1 MTAKH
6 RLILTLCV
14 VTLLSFQ
21 GPLAAHG
28 PGQDRQAEKIALDQK
43 PPVDPNITVGK
54 LANGLRYYIR
64 ENTKPEN
71 RAELRLVVNA
81 GSILE
86 DEDQQGL
93 AHFVEHMA
101 FNGSRNFAKQ
111 ELVEFM
117 ESIGMRFGPDLN
129 AYTSFDETVY
139 MLTIPTDKPEIM
151 DTAFR
156 ILEDWAHGLAFEDE
170 EIDKERGVIIEEW
183 RLGQGAMARL
193 RDKQFPV
200 LLKGSR
206 YAERLPIGKKEII
219 DSFEYDVLKRFYR
232 EWYRPDLMAV
242 IAVGDFDRARVEAKI
257 TEHFQGIKN
266 PEDAR
271 ARPVFDVPDHQ
282 ETLFTIATDK
292 EVPYTSVAVYHK
304 LPARDQST
312 VGSYRQGIVERLYHG
327 MLNRRLSEL
336 NQKPAP
342 PFIYAFSGR
351 GALVRTK
358 DSYTL
363 TASTKED
370 GIEQGLKAVFIE
382 AERVARYGF
391 TATELARQKQ
401 DLLRSVERAFTE
413 QGKQNSGMLAA
424 EFIRSFLQGEPIP
437 GIAFEFALHQRFMP
451 EITLEEINRLGGEWI
466 TERNRVVLVSAPE
479 KEGLTIPSEENL
491 RSVLESVGNAD
502 IKPYEDAVSNEP
514 LMPTLPEP
522 ADIVST
528 SQIKDLNITEWGL
541 TNGVRVVLMPTEH
554 KKDEILFRAISP
566 GGTSLAADEGHIPA
580 QTATQV
586 IGSSGL
592 GSFNPIDLRKKL
604 TGTVAVAR
612 PFIGQHEEGLAG
624 SASPQDLETLF
635 QLIHLTFTAPRADAA
650 LFQSLTSRMK
660 AQLANRMAMPEA
672 VFFDTFGRIMTQ
684 DHMRA
689 RPMTVESVD
698 LMDLDRSL
706 AFYRDRFADAGDFT
720 FIFVGNIDLAVFE
733 PLVKR
738 YLAPLPST
746 GREETWRDLGVRP
759 PKGVVTRTVHKGMEP
774 KSMTAIAFTGP
785 FQYDIDHRNAIRALC
800 TVMETRLRNTLREDR
815 GGTYGVG
822 IRPGY
827 DRIPEESY
835 SIMINFGADPDRM
848 EELSRV
854 VFEEIEKIKAEG
866 PTEDEVRNA
875 KEAEIRSFETSVE
888 SNGWWLSQL
897 VFRYRSGEDP
907 GGLLTFKESLEKLG
921 REVIREAARTYFN
934 TDNYVQVTL
943 LPEEKK

>member
-1 MTAKH
+1 
-6 RLILTLCV
+6 
-14 VTLLSFQ
+14 
-21 GPLAAHG
+21 
-28 PGQDRQAEKIALDQK
+28 
-43 PPVDPNITVGK
+43 
-54 LANGLRYYIR
+54 
-64 ENTKPEN
+64 
-71 RAELRLVVNA
+71 
-81 GSILE
+81 
-86 DEDQQGL
+86 
-93 AHFVEHMA
+93 
-101 FNGSRNFAKQ
+101 
-111 ELVEFM
+111 
-117 ESIGMRFGPDLN
+117 
-129 AYTSFDETVY
+129 
-139 MLTIPTDKPEIM
+139 
-151 DTAFR
+151 
-156 ILEDWAHGLAFEDE
+156 
-170 EIDKERGVIIEEW
+170 
-183 RLGQGAMARL
+183 
-193 RDKQFPV
+193 
-200 LLKGSR
+200 
-206 YAERLPIGKKEII
+206 
-219 DSFEYDVLKRFYR
+219 
-232 EWYRPDLMAV
+232 
-242 IAVGDFDRARVEAKI
+242 
-257 TEHFQGIKN
+257 
-266 PEDAR
+266 
-271 ARPVFDVPDHQ
+271 VFDVPDHQ

-336 NQKPAP
+336 TQKPAP

-382 AERVARYGF
+382 AERVARHGF
-391 TATELARQKQ
+391 TATELARQKL

-479 KEGLTIPSEENL
+479 KEGLTVPSEEDL
-491 RSVLESVGNAD
+491 QTVLASVEDAD
-502 IKPYEDAVSNEP
+502 IKPYVDTVSDEP
-514 LMPTLPEP
+514 LMPALPEP
-522 ADIVST
+522 ADIVSI
-528 SQIKDLNITEWGL
+528 SQIQDLNITEWGL
-541 TNGVRVVLMPTEH
+541 TNGIRVVLMPTEH

-566 GGTSLAADEGHIPA
+566 GGTSLAADEDHIPA

-592 GSFNPIDLRKKL
+592 GSFNPIDLRKKM

-612 PFIGQHEEGLAG
+612 PFIGQHEEGLSG
-624 SASPQDLETLF
+624 TASPKDLETLF
-635 QLIHLTFTAPRADAA
+635 QLI
-650 LFQSLTSRMK
+650 
-660 AQLANRMAMPEA
+660 MPEA

-720 FIFVGNIDLAVFE
+720 FIFVGNIDLAAFE

-738 YLAPLPST
+738 YLATLPST

-785 FQYDIDHRNAIRALC
+785 FQYDTDHRNAIRALC
-800 TVMETRLRNTLREDR
+800 TVMETRLRNALREDR

-835 SIMINFGADPDRM
+835 SIMINFGTDPERV

-866 PTEDEVRNA
+866 PTEDEVRNV

-907 GGLLTFKESLEKLG
+907 GGLLTFKESLEKLD

-934 TDNYVQVTL
+934 TENYVQVTL
-943 LPEEKK
+943 LPEKKK